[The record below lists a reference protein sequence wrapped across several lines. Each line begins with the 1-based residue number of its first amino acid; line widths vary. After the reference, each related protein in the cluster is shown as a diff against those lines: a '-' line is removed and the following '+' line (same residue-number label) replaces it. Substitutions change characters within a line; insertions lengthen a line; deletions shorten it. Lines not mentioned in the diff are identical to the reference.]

1 MHAENNLSPEDRQG
15 IENAVLAKKDIIPDW
30 IANFNRQDIEDLQ
43 DKTQY
48 LRDTVDR
55 LKNTVNSYSK
65 QYPTLEPIA
74 RKIRIITKPTENT
87 LKIMDYSLEYVL
99 NGERSVAIK
108 AIAEGVET
116 IVYTVGISATAIA
129 AGIVSLVGILCPNSA
144 PLVAFGAFVIFTKG
158 EELSYYISQK
168 AKEIIINFLNPKIQ
182 YFPQTIHLGN
192 GQYYK
197 NDKNIDEIFNNIY
210 EVLGFS
216 LFTPRP
222 YPSHS
227 KQYKLALAKKK
238 ELITKTS
245 LASTTYNFIDEE
257 YLKNIQDLKE
267 QEKIIEQE
275 EQKYQFDLKL
285 YKEDNKIKNEIFN
298 SLFKS
303 LNEKLSFQLKQ
314 ERNTFLNS
322 NQSLSIIA
330 NKQYL
335 LKTLNLQ
342 DINNINIDSKPYLL
356 KALYFC
362 EDYVLYDKDK
372 QALFDENTIKELEFN
387 SSFYTIFISH
397 KNKLNDTYLNA
408 RKELYKSIDEFKRL
422 GFKDLENAYQTYMSS
437 FIVNEELNSK
447 DKTIN
452 KNKNK
457 EINKNLNQESDTKE
471 DFKIVSYHLKNL
483 SHFILENKNKNKN
496 KKLIFFD
503 NASSMSNL
511 LHLYEN
517 NCDIFV
523 KDESLID
530 IALLEQNYNLD
541 FNKLKTRVFF
551 YEKLLLG
558 AKEDEIFSFND
569 EKINY
574 YLKYDENNLYA
585 LKDLNITYD
594 YYHCKI
600 KNYVLAKNSLN
611 IKLEPKKISKHYAYD
626 DLNHQ
631 DLNLTHNNTSIIN
644 NTATSN
650 YISLIIQDEH
660 GKAIDNAS
668 ISIKGYDHEKL
679 IKQSVLRLK
688 TNKEGKIRFDREK
701 DFSSC
706 HSFKVRLED
715 NKAYLAKPLQ
725 DSKRI
730 FNNYIN
736 HKIGLIL
743 RFKNKD
749 YFKYDGFYLYHFK
762 GKDLIASYM
771 ARSGV
776 AKADNLKPSNKQI
789 AFSFYQD
796 IKDKTTKKKAYFYYD
811 DESIKD
817 KFGSLPEG
825 KYYFKINEI
834 HYNKQPDFL
843 KDYPF
848 SIGKTWGKY
857 CVRLYTD
864 KECSKSFKEIEISNP
879 NNEKGKSKNKESMS
893 KGDLYLYNINEK
905 GEFGS
910 NGSIGIVNGVLFEDL
925 LKHLSYITNEEE
937 LLCELEVKYP
947 QKLNNKIIFASDNID
962 LNTSFAPG
970 TYISLQLEKESD
982 EKLKWAFV
990 ECESK
995 EKLNLL
1001 LHDCNGY
1008 IDEKNLKVLFENDDL
1023 IYNESYE
1030 DNILSFCLPISRS
1043 NEPKEDIQDYKYYIV
1058 LFAYSSE
1065 KTIPNLED
1073 HYIIIDMSF
1082 RVGVGDDDSV
1092 REGVL
1097 GGMNNTNNSNLAKDI
1112 IYTNYIFSVLEAI
1125 DFLKTCCKLQDKN
1138 KTNDNIF
1145 FKTYPQ
1151 LAGKI
1156 AYIYYR
1162 FDLAKIYFQVK
1173 STKNMQ
1179 IKYGDYFQD
1188 IIYYEN
1194 TIKKTI
1200 QKYNY
1205 NPNKNYP
1212 ITYWEKLIE
1221 EIYNQFKLN
1230 IKTEF
1235 ISSDDNSLFGF
1246 YNQDK
1251 TIIEININNIENTEE
1266 MLKTIIHEIRHAYMH
1281 QKKPNNDVL
1290 QHYIYHSNQ
1299 YIYFNKTDQKFGNKT
1314 IPDVYFFQ
1322 PSEAEA
1328 RAIEESITKELR

>member
-1 MHAENNLSPEDRQG
+1 MTNKGLMEHLKDIKDGIVDCYIGLYDFGDFLARISGFRDWQEKSVILDDFYKRQTL
-15 IENAVLAKKDIIPDW
+15 EELDFLKDII
-30 IANFNRQDIEDLQ
+30 
-43 DKTQY
+43 
-48 LRDTVDR
+48 
-55 LKNTVNSYSK
+55 KNETSRS
-65 QYPTLEPIA
+65 
-74 RKIRIITKPTENT
+74 II
-87 LKIMDYSLEYVL
+87 LEYLIKDV
-99 NGERSVAIK
+99 NERPLYYL
-108 AIAEGVET
+108 T
-116 IVYTVGISATAIA
+116 P
-129 AGIVSLVGILCPNSA
+129 AGIILILN
-144 PLVAFGAFVIFTKG
+144 ITTKTKK
-158 EELSYYISQK
+158 LF
-168 AKEIIINFLNPKIQ
+168 IINI
-182 YFPQTIHLGN
+182 TSLG
-192 GQYYK
+192 GKATSTAHSLYPYYK
-197 NDKNIDEIFNNIY
+197 NIQNSFAPLCSIDDKNSNLLKEFNFDSFSCNFYNNNIFNQ
-210 EVLGFS
+210 S
-216 LFTPRP
+216 L
-222 YPSHS
+222 
-227 KQYKLALAKKK
+227 K
-238 ELITKTS
+238 
-245 LASTTYNFIDEE
+245 
-257 YLKNIQDLKE
+257 YLDNIQDEKEYINEYKIFLENLNHFNQEYNNYKLMSIQVINNLKIAYI
-267 QEKIIEQE
+267 Q
-275 EQKYQFDLKL
+275 
-285 YKEDNKIKNEIFN
+285 
-298 SLFKS
+298 
-303 LNEKLSFQLKQ
+303 KLS
-314 ERNTFLNS
+314 
-322 NQSLSIIA
+322 
-330 NKQYL
+330 
-335 LKTLNLQ
+335 LQ
-342 DINNINIDSKPYLL
+342 DINNINIYSKPYLL

-483 SHFILENKNKNKN
+483 SHFILENKDKN
-496 KKLIFFD
+496 KKLIFFN

-530 IALLEQNYNLD
+530 IALLEQNYDLD

-910 NGSIGIVNGVLFEDL
+910 NGSIGIVNGVLFENL
-925 LKHLSYITNEEE
+925 LKHLSYIVNEEE

-947 QKLNNKIIFASDNID
+947 
-962 LNTSFAPG
+962 
-970 TYISLQLEKESD
+970 
-982 EKLKWAFV
+982 
-990 ECESK
+990 
-995 EKLNLL
+995 
-1001 LHDCNGY
+1001 
-1008 IDEKNLKVLFENDDL
+1008 
-1023 IYNESYE
+1023 
-1030 DNILSFCLPISRS
+1030 
-1043 NEPKEDIQDYKYYIV
+1043 
-1058 LFAYSSE
+1058 
-1065 KTIPNLED
+1065 
-1073 HYIIIDMSF
+1073 
-1082 RVGVGDDDSV
+1082 
-1092 REGVL
+1092 
-1097 GGMNNTNNSNLAKDI
+1097 
-1112 IYTNYIFSVLEAI
+1112 
-1125 DFLKTCCKLQDKN
+1125 
-1138 KTNDNIF
+1138 
-1145 FKTYPQ
+1145 
-1151 LAGKI
+1151 
-1156 AYIYYR
+1156 
-1162 FDLAKIYFQVK
+1162 
-1173 STKNMQ
+1173 
-1179 IKYGDYFQD
+1179 
-1188 IIYYEN
+1188 
-1194 TIKKTI
+1194 KKT
-1200 QKYNY
+1200 
-1205 NPNKNYP
+1205 
-1212 ITYWEKLIE
+1212 
-1221 EIYNQFKLN
+1221 
-1230 IKTEF
+1230 
-1235 ISSDDNSLFGF
+1235 
-1246 YNQDK
+1246 
-1251 TIIEININNIENTEE
+1251 
-1266 MLKTIIHEIRHAYMH
+1266 R
-1281 QKKPNNDVL
+1281 
-1290 QHYIYHSNQ
+1290 
-1299 YIYFNKTDQKFGNKT
+1299 
-1314 IPDVYFFQ
+1314 
-1322 PSEAEA
+1322 
-1328 RAIEESITKELR
+1328 

>member
-1 MHAENNLSPEDRQG
+1 MSDKDDLIIPEEIRQAWNE
-15 IENAVLAKKDIIPDW
+15 IEPILDYGNTILETFNSCGLICKKIPITGDII
-30 IANFNRQDIEDLQ
+30 NFILVWDEE
-43 DKTQY
+43 K
-48 LRDTVDR
+48 
-55 LKNTVNSYSK
+55 
-65 QYPTLEPIA
+65 
-74 RKIRIITKPTENT
+74 
-87 LKIMDYSLEYVL
+87 
-99 NGERSVAIK
+99 SVSK
-108 AIAEGVET
+108 AIANL
-116 IVYTVGISATAIA
+116 GIDRMADLT
-129 AGIVSLVGILCPNSA
+129 
-144 PLVAFGAFVIFTKG
+144 
-158 EELSYYISQK
+158 
-168 AKEIIINFLNPKIQ
+168 IIIS
-182 YFPQTIHLGN
+182 TIMDLGMTLDN
-192 GQYYK
+192 IKNIENSREEAKKFTFNLIDSFTSNKTYKSTAYSLYPYYK
-197 NDKNIDEIFNNIY
+197 NIQNSFTPLCSIDDKNSNLLKEFNFDSFSCNFYNNNIFNQ
-210 EVLGFS
+210 S
-216 LFTPRP
+216 L
-222 YPSHS
+222 
-227 KQYKLALAKKK
+227 K
-238 ELITKTS
+238 
-245 LASTTYNFIDEE
+245 
-257 YLKNIQDLKE
+257 YLDNIQDEKEYINEYKIFLENLNHFNQEYNNYKLMSIQVINNLKIAYI
-267 QEKIIEQE
+267 Q
-275 EQKYQFDLKL
+275 
-285 YKEDNKIKNEIFN
+285 
-298 SLFKS
+298 
-303 LNEKLSFQLKQ
+303 KLSL
-314 ERNTFLNS
+314 E
-322 NQSLSIIA
+322 
-330 NKQYL
+330 
-335 LKTLNLQ
+335 

-437 FIVNEELNSK
+437 FIINEELNNI

-452 KNKNK
+452 KNENK
-457 EINKNLNQESDTKE
+457 EINKNLNQDENSNQENNTKENTSTIIKNTNFNNETSLKTKQRNTIAEDTKE
-471 DFKIVSYHLKNL
+471 DFNLISYHLKNL
-483 SHFILENKNKNKN
+483 SHFILENKDKN

-585 LKDLNITYD
+585 FKDLNITYD

-611 IKLEPKKISKHYAYD
+611 IKLEPKKISKRYAYD

-701 DFSSC
+701 DFSNC

-762 GKDLIASYM
+762 GKDLIASYI

-834 HYNKQPDFL
+834 NYNKQPDFL

-879 NNEKGKSKNKESMS
+879 NNEKEKSKNKESMS
-893 KGDLYLYNINEK
+893 KGDLY
-905 GEFGS
+905 
-910 NGSIGIVNGVLFEDL
+910 
-925 LKHLSYITNEEE
+925 
-937 LLCELEVKYP
+937 
-947 QKLNNKIIFASDNID
+947 NNAII
-962 LNTSFAPG
+962 
-970 TYISLQLEKESD
+970 
-982 EKLKWAFV
+982 
-990 ECESK
+990 
-995 EKLNLL
+995 
-1001 LHDCNGY
+1001 
-1008 IDEKNLKVLFENDDL
+1008 
-1023 IYNESYE
+1023 
-1030 DNILSFCLPISRS
+1030 
-1043 NEPKEDIQDYKYYIV
+1043 
-1058 LFAYSSE
+1058 
-1065 KTIPNLED
+1065 
-1073 HYIIIDMSF
+1073 
-1082 RVGVGDDDSV
+1082 
-1092 REGVL
+1092 
-1097 GGMNNTNNSNLAKDI
+1097 NNTN
-1112 IYTNYIFSVLEAI
+1112 
-1125 DFLKTCCKLQDKN
+1125 LKGK
-1138 KTNDNIF
+1138 
-1145 FKTYPQ
+1145 
-1151 LAGKI
+1151 KI
-1156 AYIYYR
+1156 A
-1162 FDLAKIYFQVK
+1162 
-1173 STKNMQ
+1173 
-1179 IKYGDYFQD
+1179 
-1188 IIYYEN
+1188 
-1194 TIKKTI
+1194 
-1200 QKYNY
+1200 
-1205 NPNKNYP
+1205 
-1212 ITYWEKLIE
+1212 
-1221 EIYNQFKLN
+1221 
-1230 IKTEF
+1230 
-1235 ISSDDNSLFGF
+1235 
-1246 YNQDK
+1246 
-1251 TIIEININNIENTEE
+1251 
-1266 MLKTIIHEIRHAYMH
+1266 
-1281 QKKPNNDVL
+1281 
-1290 QHYIYHSNQ
+1290 
-1299 YIYFNKTDQKFGNKT
+1299 
-1314 IPDVYFFQ
+1314 
-1322 PSEAEA
+1322 
-1328 RAIEESITKELR
+1328 

>member
-1 MHAENNLSPEDRQG
+1 MRDKGLMEHL
-15 IENAVLAKKDIIPDW
+15 KDIKDGIVDCYIGLYDFGDFLARISGFRDW
-30 IANFNRQDIEDLQ
+30 QEKSVILDDFHKRQ
-43 DKTQY
+43 
-48 LRDTVDR
+48 
-55 LKNTVNSYSK
+55 
-65 QYPTLEPIA
+65 TLEELDFLKDIVKNETSRNIILEYLIKDINERPLYYLAPSGILTTI
-74 RKIRIITKPTENT
+74 KKITK
-87 LKIMDYSLEYVL
+87 
-99 NGERSVAIK
+99 
-108 AIAEGVET
+108 
-116 IVYTVGISATAIA
+116 
-129 AGIVSLVGILCPNSA
+129 
-144 PLVAFGAFVIFTKG
+144 TKK
-158 EELSYYISQK
+158 LF
-168 AKEIIINFLNPKIQ
+168 IINI
-182 YFPQTIHLGN
+182 TSLG
-192 GQYYK
+192 GKATSTAHSLYPYYK
-197 NDKNIDEIFNNIY
+197 NIQNSFAPLCSIDNKNSNLLKEFNFDSFSCNFYNNNIFNQN
-210 EVLGFS
+210 L
-216 LFTPRP
+216 
-222 YPSHS
+222 
-227 KQYKLALAKKK
+227 K
-238 ELITKTS
+238 
-245 LASTTYNFIDEE
+245 
-257 YLKNIQDLKE
+257 YLDNIQDEKEYINEYKIFLENLNHFNQEYNNYKLMSIQVINNLKIAYI
-267 QEKIIEQE
+267 Q
-275 EQKYQFDLKL
+275 
-285 YKEDNKIKNEIFN
+285 
-298 SLFKS
+298 
-303 LNEKLSFQLKQ
+303 KLS
-314 ERNTFLNS
+314 
-322 NQSLSIIA
+322 
-330 NKQYL
+330 
-335 LKTLNLQ
+335 LQ

-422 GFKDLENAYQTYMSS
+422 GFKDLEHAYQTYMSS
-437 FIVNEELNSK
+437 FIINEELNNK

-452 KNKNK
+452 KNENK
-457 EINKNLNQESDTKE
+457 EINKNLNKDKNSNQENNTKQSNTIIDDIKE

-483 SHFILENKNKNKN
+483 SHFILENKDKN

-530 IALLEQNYNLD
+530 IALLEQNYDLD

-679 IKQSVLRLK
+679 IKQSVLKLK

-701 DFSSC
+701 DFSNC

-834 HYNKQPDFL
+834 NYNKQPDFL

-879 NNEKGKSKNKESMS
+879 NDEKGKSKNKESMS
-893 KGDLYLYNINEK
+893 KGDLY
-905 GEFGS
+905 
-910 NGSIGIVNGVLFEDL
+910 
-925 LKHLSYITNEEE
+925 
-937 LLCELEVKYP
+937 
-947 QKLNNKIIFASDNID
+947 NNAII
-962 LNTSFAPG
+962 
-970 TYISLQLEKESD
+970 
-982 EKLKWAFV
+982 
-990 ECESK
+990 
-995 EKLNLL
+995 
-1001 LHDCNGY
+1001 
-1008 IDEKNLKVLFENDDL
+1008 
-1023 IYNESYE
+1023 
-1030 DNILSFCLPISRS
+1030 
-1043 NEPKEDIQDYKYYIV
+1043 
-1058 LFAYSSE
+1058 
-1065 KTIPNLED
+1065 
-1073 HYIIIDMSF
+1073 
-1082 RVGVGDDDSV
+1082 
-1092 REGVL
+1092 
-1097 GGMNNTNNSNLAKDI
+1097 NNTN
-1112 IYTNYIFSVLEAI
+1112 
-1125 DFLKTCCKLQDKN
+1125 LKGK
-1138 KTNDNIF
+1138 
-1145 FKTYPQ
+1145 
-1151 LAGKI
+1151 KI
-1156 AYIYYR
+1156 A
-1162 FDLAKIYFQVK
+1162 
-1173 STKNMQ
+1173 
-1179 IKYGDYFQD
+1179 
-1188 IIYYEN
+1188 
-1194 TIKKTI
+1194 
-1200 QKYNY
+1200 
-1205 NPNKNYP
+1205 
-1212 ITYWEKLIE
+1212 
-1221 EIYNQFKLN
+1221 
-1230 IKTEF
+1230 
-1235 ISSDDNSLFGF
+1235 
-1246 YNQDK
+1246 
-1251 TIIEININNIENTEE
+1251 
-1266 MLKTIIHEIRHAYMH
+1266 
-1281 QKKPNNDVL
+1281 
-1290 QHYIYHSNQ
+1290 
-1299 YIYFNKTDQKFGNKT
+1299 
-1314 IPDVYFFQ
+1314 
-1322 PSEAEA
+1322 
-1328 RAIEESITKELR
+1328 

>member
-1 MHAENNLSPEDRQG
+1 MRDKGLMEHL
-15 IENAVLAKKDIIPDW
+15 KDIKDGIVDCYIGLYDFGDFLARISGFRDW
-30 IANFNRQDIEDLQ
+30 QEKSVILDDFHKRQ
-43 DKTQY
+43 
-48 LRDTVDR
+48 
-55 LKNTVNSYSK
+55 
-65 QYPTLEPIA
+65 TLEELDFLKDIVKNETSRNIILEYLIKDINERPLYYLAPSGILTTI
-74 RKIRIITKPTENT
+74 KKITK
-87 LKIMDYSLEYVL
+87 
-99 NGERSVAIK
+99 
-108 AIAEGVET
+108 
-116 IVYTVGISATAIA
+116 
-129 AGIVSLVGILCPNSA
+129 
-144 PLVAFGAFVIFTKG
+144 TKK
-158 EELSYYISQK
+158 LF
-168 AKEIIINFLNPKIQ
+168 IINI
-182 YFPQTIHLGN
+182 TSLG
-192 GQYYK
+192 GKATSTAHSLYPYYK
-197 NDKNIDEIFNNIY
+197 NIQNSFTPLCSIDDKNSNLLKEFNFDSFSCNFYNNNIFNQ
-210 EVLGFS
+210 S
-216 LFTPRP
+216 L
-222 YPSHS
+222 
-227 KQYKLALAKKK
+227 K
-238 ELITKTS
+238 
-245 LASTTYNFIDEE
+245 
-257 YLKNIQDLKE
+257 YLDNIQDEKE
-267 QEKIIEQE
+267 YINEYKIFLENLNHFNQE
-275 EQKYQFDLKL
+275 YNNYKL
-285 YKEDNKIKNEIFN
+285 MSIQVINN
-298 SLFKS
+298 
-303 LNEKLSFQLKQ
+303 LNIAYIQKLS
-314 ERNTFLNS
+314 
-322 NQSLSIIA
+322 
-330 NKQYL
+330 
-335 LKTLNLQ
+335 LQ
-342 DINNINIDSKPYLL
+342 DINNININSKPYLL

-437 FIVNEELNSK
+437 FIINEELNSK

-452 KNKNK
+452 KNENK
-457 EINKNLNQESDTKE
+457 EINKNLNQKSNIKESINFKELSLNSNQENNTKENTDTIIKNTNFNNETSLKIKQSNTIIDDIKE

-483 SHFILENKNKNKN
+483 SHFILENKDKN

-530 IALLEQNYNLD
+530 IALLEQNYKLD

-611 IKLEPKKISKHYAYD
+611 IKLEPKKISKNYAYD

-679 IKQSVLRLK
+679 IKQSVLKLK

-834 HYNKQPDFL
+834 NYNKQPDFL

-879 NNEKGKSKNKESMS
+879 NDEKGKSKNKESMS

-925 LKHLSYITNEEE
+925 LKHLSYIVNEEE

-947 QKLNNKIIFASDNID
+947 QKRNNKIVFA
-962 LNTSFAPG
+962 
-970 TYISLQLEKESD
+970 KE
-982 EKLKWAFV
+982 
-990 ECESK
+990 
-995 EKLNLL
+995 
-1001 LHDCNGY
+1001 
-1008 IDEKNLKVLFENDDL
+1008 I
-1023 IYNESYE
+1023 
-1030 DNILSFCLPISRS
+1030 
-1043 NEPKEDIQDYKYYIV
+1043 
-1058 LFAYSSE
+1058 
-1065 KTIPNLED
+1065 
-1073 HYIIIDMSF
+1073 
-1082 RVGVGDDDSV
+1082 
-1092 REGVL
+1092 
-1097 GGMNNTNNSNLAKDI
+1097 KD
-1112 IYTNYIFSVLEAI
+1112 
-1125 DFLKTCCKLQDKN
+1125 
-1138 KTNDNIF
+1138 
-1145 FKTYPQ
+1145 
-1151 LAGKI
+1151 
-1156 AYIYYR
+1156 R
-1162 FDLAKIYFQVK
+1162 
-1173 STKNMQ
+1173 
-1179 IKYGDYFQD
+1179 
-1188 IIYYEN
+1188 
-1194 TIKKTI
+1194 
-1200 QKYNY
+1200 
-1205 NPNKNYP
+1205 
-1212 ITYWEKLIE
+1212 
-1221 EIYNQFKLN
+1221 
-1230 IKTEF
+1230 
-1235 ISSDDNSLFGF
+1235 
-1246 YNQDK
+1246 
-1251 TIIEININNIENTEE
+1251 
-1266 MLKTIIHEIRHAYMH
+1266 
-1281 QKKPNNDVL
+1281 
-1290 QHYIYHSNQ
+1290 
-1299 YIYFNKTDQKFGNKT
+1299 
-1314 IPDVYFFQ
+1314 
-1322 PSEAEA
+1322 
-1328 RAIEESITKELR
+1328 

>member
-1 MHAENNLSPEDRQG
+1 V
-15 IENAVLAKKDIIPDW
+15 IE
-30 IANFNRQDIEDLQ
+30 FN
-43 DKTQY
+43 
-48 LRDTVDR
+48 
-55 LKNTVNSYSK
+55 YSH
-65 QYPTLEPIA
+65 
-74 RKIRIITKPTENT
+74 N
-87 LKIMDYSLEYVL
+87 
-99 NGERSVAIK
+99 
-108 AIAEGVET
+108 
-116 IVYTVGISATAIA
+116 
-129 AGIVSLVGILCPNSA
+129 
-144 PLVAFGAFVIFTKG
+144 
-158 EELSYYISQK
+158 
-168 AKEIIINFLNPKIQ
+168 
-182 YFPQTIHLGN
+182 
-192 GQYYK
+192 
-197 NDKNIDEIFNNIY
+197 
-210 EVLGFS
+210 
-216 LFTPRP
+216 
-222 YPSHS
+222 
-227 KQYKLALAKKK
+227 
-238 ELITKTS
+238 
-245 LASTTYNFIDEE
+245 
-257 YLKNIQDLKE
+257 
-267 QEKIIEQE
+267 
-275 EQKYQFDLKL
+275 
-285 YKEDNKIKNEIFN
+285 
-298 SLFKS
+298 
-303 LNEKLSFQLKQ
+303 
-314 ERNTFLNS
+314 
-322 NQSLSIIA
+322 
-330 NKQYL
+330 
-335 LKTLNLQ
+335 KTL
-342 DINNINIDSKPYLL
+342 
-356 KALYFC
+356 
-362 EDYVLYDKDK
+362 
-372 QALFDENTIKELEFN
+372 
-387 SSFYTIFISH
+387 
-397 KNKLNDTYLNA
+397 
-408 RKELYKSIDEFKRL
+408 
-422 GFKDLENAYQTYMSS
+422 LENL
-437 FIVNEELNSK
+437 E
-447 DKTIN
+447 
-452 KNKNK
+452 KN
-457 EINKNLNQESDTKE
+457 DTKE
-471 DFKIVSYHLKNL
+471 DSKLLRFYNL
-483 SHFILENKNKNKN
+483 SFSHFILENKDKN

-679 IKQSVLRLK
+679 IKQSVLKLK

-701 DFSSC
+701 DFSNC
-706 HSFKVRLED
+706 YSFKVRLED

-796 IKDKTTKKKAYFYYD
+796 IKDKATKKKAYFYYD

-834 HYNKQPDFL
+834 NYNKQPDFL

-864 KECSKSFKEIEISNP
+864 KECSKSFKEIENSNSKG
-879 NNEKGKSKNKESMS
+879 EKGKSKNKESMS

-910 NGSIGIVNGVLFEDL
+910 NGSIGIVNGVLFEYL
-925 LKHLSYITNEEE
+925 LKHLSYIVNEEE

-947 QKLNNKIIFASDNID
+947 KKRNNKIVFASNNIN

-970 TYISLQLEKESD
+970 TYISLRLEKESD

-1001 LHDCNGY
+1001 LHDCNSY
-1008 IDEKNLKVLFENDDL
+1008 IDEKNLKVLFEDENL
-1023 IYNESYE
+1023 VYNENYE
-1030 DNILSFCLPISRS
+1030 DNVLSFCLPINRS
-1043 NEPKEDIQDYKYYIV
+1043 NEPKEDMQNYKYYIV

-1065 KTIPNLED
+1065 KTIPNLKD

-1092 REGVL
+1092 REIIFKK
-1097 GGMNNTNNSNLAKDI
+1097 TNNIIHKDNLSKDI
-1112 IYTNYIFSVLEAI
+1112 IYTNCIFNVFEAV
-1125 DFLKTCCKLQDKN
+1125 DFLKTCQNFKEKINEINNNTFL
-1138 KTNDNIF
+1138 
-1145 FKTYPQ
+1145 KTYPQ

-1162 FDLAKIYFQVK
+1162 FDLANEEFIKSVK
-1173 STKNMQ
+1173 DGNEY
-1179 IKYGDYFQD
+1179 IKERNKFY
-1188 IIYYEN
+1188 
-1194 TIKKTI
+1194 TIASEV
-1200 QKYNY
+1200 Y
-1205 NPNKNYP
+1205 NKNP
-1212 ITYWEKLIE
+1212 IYKLAFEKIQNEDINIE
-1221 EIYNQFKLN
+1221 IIEDFLKNFAKKLN
-1230 IKTEF
+1230 INEKDLPIIT
-1235 ISSDDNSLFGF
+1235 NSPNSGDSGTYDFV
-1246 YNQDK
+1246 
-1251 TIIEININNIENTEE
+1251 NNILSLN
-1266 MLKTIIHEIRHAYMH
+1266 LKAYSIDLIDTIIHEFRHFYVSH
-1281 QKKPNNDVL
+1281 INTNPNNSL
-1290 QHYIYHSNQ
+1290 ERLLFLNTINLYIQWNYYNIFNAYNKKCLLFDSVE
-1299 YIYFNKTDQKFGNKT
+1299 YGTKKCFINKTYYESRKKIVIAKDKKKNLT
-1314 IPDVYFFQ
+1314 DSPLYFIQ
-1322 PSEAEA
+1322 PSERDA
-1328 RAIEESITKELR
+1328 RIIAGKFREKIGII

>member
-1 MHAENNLSPEDRQG
+1 MSNNKNILQHIDDLVNGIFDSTVMTALEFGHFVIKIIGVENIILDDNTKQDEAIEQAEVFYKAIKLIISNDQIRKQAFQFLKQDFQKQPLYYIGSIVGPGAVVSLIKKPTQKILYFSANKTQQAFNLS
-15 IENAVLAKKDIIPDW
+15 N
-30 IANFNRQDIEDLQ
+30 
-43 DKTQY
+43 
-48 LRDTVDR
+48 
-55 LKNTVNSYSK
+55 NSL
-65 QYPTLEPIA
+65 YP
-74 RKIRIITKPTENT
+74 
-87 LKIMDYSLEYVL
+87 
-99 NGERSVAIK
+99 
-108 AIAEGVET
+108 
-116 IVYTVGISATAIA
+116 
-129 AGIVSLVGILCPNSA
+129 
-144 PLVAFGAFVIFTKG
+144 
-158 EELSYYISQK
+158 
-168 AKEIIINFLNPKIQ
+168 
-182 YFPQTIHLGN
+182 
-192 GQYYK
+192 YYK
-197 NDKNIDEIFNNIY
+197 NIQNSFTPLCSIDDKNSNLLKEFNFDSFSCNFYNNNIFNQ
-210 EVLGFS
+210 S
-216 LFTPRP
+216 L
-222 YPSHS
+222 
-227 KQYKLALAKKK
+227 K
-238 ELITKTS
+238 
-245 LASTTYNFIDEE
+245 
-257 YLKNIQDLKE
+257 YLDNIQDEKEYINEYKIFLENLNHFNQEYNNYKLMSIQVINNLKIAYI
-267 QEKIIEQE
+267 Q
-275 EQKYQFDLKL
+275 
-285 YKEDNKIKNEIFN
+285 
-298 SLFKS
+298 
-303 LNEKLSFQLKQ
+303 KLSL
-314 ERNTFLNS
+314 E
-322 NQSLSIIA
+322 
-330 NKQYL
+330 
-335 LKTLNLQ
+335 

-422 GFKDLENAYQTYMSS
+422 GFKDLEHAYQTYMSS
-437 FIVNEELNSK
+437 FIINEELNSK

-452 KNKNK
+452 KNENK
-457 EINKNLNQESDTKE
+457 EINKNLNQESDTKESINFKELSLNSNQENNTKQSNTIIDDIKE

-483 SHFILENKNKNKN
+483 SHFILENKEKN

-611 IKLEPKKISKHYAYD
+611 IKLEPKKISKRYAYD

-631 DLNLTHNNTSIIN
+631 DLNLTHNNTNIIN

-706 HSFKVRLED
+706 HSFKVRLKD

-762 GKDLIASYM
+762 GKDLIASYI

-834 HYNKQPDFL
+834 NYNKQPDFL

-879 NNEKGKSKNKESMS
+879 NNEKEKSKNKESMS
-893 KGDLYLYNINEK
+893 KGDLY
-905 GEFGS
+905 
-910 NGSIGIVNGVLFEDL
+910 
-925 LKHLSYITNEEE
+925 
-937 LLCELEVKYP
+937 
-947 QKLNNKIIFASDNID
+947 NNAII
-962 LNTSFAPG
+962 
-970 TYISLQLEKESD
+970 
-982 EKLKWAFV
+982 
-990 ECESK
+990 
-995 EKLNLL
+995 
-1001 LHDCNGY
+1001 
-1008 IDEKNLKVLFENDDL
+1008 
-1023 IYNESYE
+1023 
-1030 DNILSFCLPISRS
+1030 
-1043 NEPKEDIQDYKYYIV
+1043 
-1058 LFAYSSE
+1058 
-1065 KTIPNLED
+1065 
-1073 HYIIIDMSF
+1073 
-1082 RVGVGDDDSV
+1082 
-1092 REGVL
+1092 
-1097 GGMNNTNNSNLAKDI
+1097 NNTN
-1112 IYTNYIFSVLEAI
+1112 
-1125 DFLKTCCKLQDKN
+1125 LKSK
-1138 KTNDNIF
+1138 
-1145 FKTYPQ
+1145 
-1151 LAGKI
+1151 KI
-1156 AYIYYR
+1156 A
-1162 FDLAKIYFQVK
+1162 
-1173 STKNMQ
+1173 
-1179 IKYGDYFQD
+1179 
-1188 IIYYEN
+1188 
-1194 TIKKTI
+1194 
-1200 QKYNY
+1200 
-1205 NPNKNYP
+1205 
-1212 ITYWEKLIE
+1212 
-1221 EIYNQFKLN
+1221 
-1230 IKTEF
+1230 
-1235 ISSDDNSLFGF
+1235 
-1246 YNQDK
+1246 
-1251 TIIEININNIENTEE
+1251 
-1266 MLKTIIHEIRHAYMH
+1266 
-1281 QKKPNNDVL
+1281 
-1290 QHYIYHSNQ
+1290 
-1299 YIYFNKTDQKFGNKT
+1299 
-1314 IPDVYFFQ
+1314 
-1322 PSEAEA
+1322 
-1328 RAIEESITKELR
+1328 

>member
-1 MHAENNLSPEDRQG
+1 MNE
-15 IENAVLAKKDIIPDW
+15 IELNTQNKTLNETEKELQIPLKDAGVDEIGEKLLKE
-30 IANFNRQDIEDLQ
+30 IEDVN
-43 DKTQY
+43 KTENFMHQNEVQAMKGITGFLDNVTDIGSKDY
-48 LRDTVDR
+48 LLPFKIIIKRADNTLSGIDALIEYQKTKDGLKVSIKIGSEIIASQLFAIGIRIVIQAAISAFVAVAIYTSSIIFGILAAISIVDTGMIILWWINSKIEDWLKDSGISFIDFIR
-55 LKNTVNSYSK
+55 EYETHLSSEEKYYHNLAHCHQTQTKNMQRIQLYYNGKISKDLKNYY
-65 QYPTLEPIA
+65 YPFYDVKKTP
-74 RKIRIITKPTENT
+74 
-87 LKIMDYSLEYVL
+87 SL
-99 NGERSVAIK
+99 
-108 AIAEGVET
+108 
-116 IVYTVGISATAIA
+116 
-129 AGIVSLVGILCPNSA
+129 
-144 PLVAFGAFVIFTKG
+144 
-158 EELSYYISQK
+158 
-168 AKEIIINFLNPKIQ
+168 
-182 YFPQTIHLGN
+182 
-192 GQYYK
+192 
-197 NDKNIDEIFNNIY
+197 
-210 EVLGFS
+210 
-216 LFTPRP
+216 
-222 YPSHS
+222 
-227 KQYKLALAKKK
+227 
-238 ELITKTS
+238 
-245 LASTTYNFIDEE
+245 
-257 YLKNIQDLKE
+257 
-267 QEKIIEQE
+267 
-275 EQKYQFDLKL
+275 
-285 YKEDNKIKNEIFN
+285 
-298 SLFKS
+298 
-303 LNEKLSFQLKQ
+303 LNEKS
-314 ERNTFLNS
+314 
-322 NQSLSIIA
+322 
-330 NKQYL
+330 L
-335 LKTLNLQ
+335 LKTISKDYKALKLK
-342 DINNINIDSKPYLL
+342 DTIDNIHIDSEFYLL

-362 EDYVLYDKDK
+362 ESFASLNQNN
-372 QALFDENTIKELEFN
+372 QALFNEEKFPYH
-387 SSFYTIFISH
+387 SSFYTIFLLH
-397 KNKLNDTYLNA
+397 KDKITNTYLNA
-408 RKELYKSIDEFKRL
+408 RKELYKSVIEFNYSHNKTL
-422 GFKDLENAYQTYMSS
+422 LENL
-437 FIVNEELNSK
+437 E
-447 DKTIN
+447 
-452 KNKNK
+452 KN
-457 EINKNLNQESDTKE
+457 DTKE
-471 DFKIVSYHLKNL
+471 DSKLLRFYNL
-483 SHFILENKNKNKN
+483 SFSHFILENKDKN

-679 IKQSVLRLK
+679 IKQSVLKLK

-701 DFSSC
+701 DFSNC
-706 HSFKVRLED
+706 YSFKVRLED

-834 HYNKQPDFL
+834 NYNKQPDFL

-879 NNEKGKSKNKESMS
+879 NNEKGKSKNKESVS

-925 LKHLSYITNEEE
+925 LKHLSYIVNEEE

-947 QKLNNKIIFASDNID
+947 KKRNNKIVFASNNIN

-990 ECESK
+990 ECESR

-1001 LHDCNGY
+1001 LHDCNSY
-1008 IDEKNLKVLFENDDL
+1008 IDEKNLKVLFEDENL
-1023 IYNESYE
+1023 IYNENYE
-1030 DNILSFCLPISRS
+1030 DNVLSFCLPINRS
-1043 NEPKEDIQDYKYYIV
+1043 NEPKEDMQDYKYYIV

-1065 KTIPNLED
+1065 KTMPNLED

-1097 GGMNNTNNSNLAKDI
+1097 GGGGKIPSDTKYLKQWLNLNLIANFNDAYNFLLSI
-1112 IYTNYIFSVLEAI
+1112 FLYIDQFSIE
-1125 DFLKTCCKLQDKN
+1125 KL
-1138 KTNDNIF
+1138 
-1145 FKTYPQ
+1145 KTYPQ

-1173 STKNMQ
+1173 STKNIQ

-1212 ITYWEKLIE
+1212 IAYWEKLIE

-1251 TIIEININNIENTEE
+1251 AIIKININNIENTEE
-1266 MLKTIIHEIRHAYMH
+1266 ILKTIIHEIRHAYMH

-1290 QHYIYHSNQ
+1290 QHYIYYSNQ

-1314 IPDVYFFQ
+1314 IPDIYFFQ

>member
-1 MHAENNLSPEDRQG
+1 MNEIELNTQNKTLNETEKELQILLKDAGVDKIGEKLLKEVED
-15 IENAVLAKKDIIPDW
+15 
-30 IANFNRQDIEDLQ
+30 
-43 DKTQY
+43 
-48 LRDTVDR
+48 
-55 LKNTVNSYSK
+55 VNK
-65 QYPTLEPIA
+65 
-74 RKIRIITKPTENT
+74 TENT
-87 LKIMDYSLEYVL
+87 TSQQNKIQAFQGYTGTSKDTLDTIIQFKKDLEPYLLPFKIIIKRADNTLSVIDALIEYQKTKDGLKVSVKIGSEIIASQIFAIGIPIISTAAITTYS
-99 NGERSVAIK
+99 
-108 AIAEGVET
+108 AIAITSSTLLGVLAAIS
-116 IVYTVGISATAIA
+116 IVGTGMIILWWINSKIEDWLKDSGIS
-129 AGIVSLVGILCPNSA
+129 
-144 PLVAFGAFVIFTKG
+144 
-158 EELSYYISQK
+158 
-168 AKEIIINFLNPKIQ
+168 
-182 YFPQTIHLGN
+182 
-192 GQYYK
+192 
-197 NDKNIDEIFNNIY
+197 
-210 EVLGFS
+210 
-216 LFTPRP
+216 
-222 YPSHS
+222 
-227 KQYKLALAKKK
+227 
-238 ELITKTS
+238 
-245 LASTTYNFIDEE
+245 FIDFIREYETHLSSEE
-257 YLKNIQDLKE
+257 KYYHNLAHCHQTQIKNMQRIQLYYNGKISKDLKNYYYPFYDVK
-267 QEKIIEQE
+267 KTP
-275 EQKYQFDLKL
+275 
-285 YKEDNKIKNEIFN
+285 
-298 SLFKS
+298 SL
-303 LNEKLSFQLKQ
+303 LNEKS
-314 ERNTFLNS
+314 
-322 NQSLSIIA
+322 
-330 NKQYL
+330 L
-335 LKTLNLQ
+335 LKSISKDYKALKLKDTIDNIH
-342 DINNINIDSKPYLL
+342 INSEFYLL

-362 EDYVLYDKDK
+362 ESFASFNQNN
-372 QALFDENTIKELEFN
+372 QALFNEEKFPYH
-387 SSFYTIFISH
+387 SSFYTIFLLH
-397 KNKLNDTYLNA
+397 KDKITNTYLNA
-408 RKELYKSIDEFKRL
+408 RKELYKSVIEFNYSHNKTL
-422 GFKDLENAYQTYMSS
+422 LENL
-437 FIVNEELNSK
+437 E
-447 DKTIN
+447 
-452 KNKNK
+452 KN
-457 EINKNLNQESDTKE
+457 DTKE
-471 DFKIVSYHLKNL
+471 DSKLLRFYNL
-483 SHFILENKNKNKN
+483 SFGHFILENKDKN

-530 IALLEQNYNLD
+530 IALLEQNYDLD

-585 LKDLNITYD
+585 FKDLNITYD

-611 IKLEPKKISKHYAYD
+611 IKLKPKKISKHYAYD

-644 NTATSN
+644 NTTTSN

-688 TNKEGKIRFDREK
+688 TNKEGKIRFDKEK

-925 LKHLSYITNEEE
+925 LKHLSYIVNEEE

-982 EKLKWAFV
+982 KKLKWAFV

-1030 DNILSFCLPISRS
+1030 DNILSFCLPINRN

-1097 GGMNNTNNSNLAKDI
+1097 GGKIPSDTKYLKQWLDLNLIANFNDA
-1112 IYTNYIFSVLEAI
+1112 YNFLLSLFLYIDQFSIE
-1125 DFLKTCCKLQDKN
+1125 KL
-1138 KTNDNIF
+1138 
-1145 FKTYPQ
+1145 KTYPQ

-1290 QHYIYHSNQ
+1290 QHYIYYSNQ